1 MSSCSNASR
10 VSILPSP
17 EHRFEPVVLT
27 FEKFLLFQGVIG
39 KKMTEYPLG
48 DSGKQE
54 VLLLSERVGEAQR
67 EAIREIKELGPSGDG
82 KRHGKGK
89 KRSRDDDRDRDDD
102 QREAGMPTLG
112 KKKGGN
118 KKRR

>member
-1 MSSCSNASR
+1 MMIVWN
-10 VSILPSP
+10 L
-17 EHRFEPVVLT
+17 
-27 FEKFLLFQGVIG
+27 GVIG
-39 KKMTEYPLG
+39 KKMAEYPLG
-48 DSGKQE
+48 NSGKQE

-89 KRSRDDDRDRDDD
+89 RSRDDERDRDDD
-102 QREAGMPTLG
+102 SKEAGMPRMG
-112 KKKGGN
+112 KKGGGN

>member
-1 MSSCSNASR
+1 L
-10 VSILPSP
+10 LP
-17 EHRFEPVVLT
+17 V
-27 FEKFLLFQGVIG
+27 GVIG

-89 KRSRDDDRDRDDD
+89 KRSRDDERDRDDD
-102 QREAGMPTLG
+102 SREAGMPMMG